1 MDVIKIFNL
10 ANELRNMANTPNILN
25 QKIPYDYG
33 IRIQNE
39 LSSIIEDIK
48 AEQSIISKHL
58 QNIKGN
64 LFIQQVFSFNI
75 VNMYINPFTLGQI
88 LEILDLLISSYENG
102 NELWH
107 YIHPKI
113 MKSSQKLY
121 LDGHYANAAEDAFI
135 EVNDHLKKIYQKL
148 NPDEEKI
155 PDGVDLMHK
164 IIGEQNANFLRV
176 GNPNTETGRNIQQ
189 GYHFMLAGAMSALR
203 NPKAHSNDEKLSAEE
218 AMRRLMFA
226 SMLMYKIDEA
236 VKNITI

>member
-1 MDVIKIFNL
+1 M
-10 ANELRNMANTPNILN
+10 N
-25 QKIPYDYG
+25 QQIQYDYS

-39 LSSIIEDIK
+39 LSSIVEDIK
-48 AEQSIISKHL
+48 TEQLIISNRL
-58 QNIKGN
+58 YNIKGN
-64 LFIQQVFSFNI
+64 LFIQQFFSLNI
-75 VNMYINPFTLGQI
+75 VNMYINPFVLGQI
-88 LEILDLLISSYENG
+88 LELLNLVIAFYEKG
-102 NELWH
+102 NRLWH
-107 YIHPKI
+107 YIRPQI

-148 NPDEEKI
+148 NLDEEKI
-155 PDGVDLMHK
+155 PDGADLMHK

-236 VKNITI
+236 VKNHD